1 MVYLLTYIAVLRMLA
16 EGRIRWGYWP
26 PGSDESVIR
35 AVAGV
40 EGAGIW
46 IPGQDIIDEEEDD
59 EPEELKGDERA
70 GKKHEDSADDAAKA
84 RDGVKKAEDDA
95 ETAESETESDDEPAI
110 QVTGGRF
117 GALYM
122 LDEGGEEEVSE

>member
-1 MVYLLTYIAVLRMLA
+1 MLA

-46 IPGQDIIDEEEDD
+46 IPGQDVIDEEEDE
-59 EPEELKGDERA
+59 EPEELEGDERA
-70 GKKHEDSADDAAKA
+70 GKKHGDSADDA
-84 RDGVKKAEDDA
+84 DILKKAVA
-95 ETAESETESDDEPAI
+95 PAQQGASSPESETESDDEPAI

-117 GALYM
+117 GALNM
-122 LDEGGEEEVSE
+122 LDEGGEEEESE